1 MFLCLSDFHNSNDW
15 IYMLIT
21 WNSFINLSWI
31 YSKPWLQQKQHLRR
45 MKETTTINPWW
56 RFPFCFFLDRLWK
69 AWLHFKPW
77 FMDIPWHATILQA
90 MEALVWVQACALACQ
105 VRMSEYG
112 KQEYRC
118 HTQANKEEEAEKV
131 EHLTIYHL
139 PTWHVL
145 LPVSSFSSN

>member
-1 MFLCLSDFHNSNDW
+1 MFLCLSDFYIMIEFTCW
-15 IYMLIT
+15 LPGT
-21 WNSFINLSWI
+21 LSSI
-31 YSKPWLQQKQHLRR
+31 YSKSWLQHMQHLRR

-69 AWLHFKPW
+69 AWSDFKPW
-77 FMDIPWHATILQA
+77 VMDTPWHATIVQA

-105 VRMSEYG
+105 VRTSEYG

-131 EHLTIYHL
+131 EHMTIYHL
-139 PTWHVL
+139 LTWHVL
-145 LPVSSFSSN
+145 LPASSFSSN